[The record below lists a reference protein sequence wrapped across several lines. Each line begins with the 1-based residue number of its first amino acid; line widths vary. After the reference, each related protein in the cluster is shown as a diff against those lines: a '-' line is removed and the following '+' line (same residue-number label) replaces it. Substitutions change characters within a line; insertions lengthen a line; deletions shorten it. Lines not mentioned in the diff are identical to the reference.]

1 MSAFLL
7 MAAIAAAPAPTCH
20 CETQCAAMWSEATGA
35 LEYYTGMRMR
45 LVSDTLAETYV
56 PRVGLHG
63 TLQKQPLADGGYQ
76 ITALVIPRP
85 NSKDNQQ
92 LAADGLNLFN
102 RRVQAAGDK
111 TTCPAQ

>member
-1 MSAFLL
+1 MSALL
-7 MAAIAAAPAPTCH
+7 LIAALATAEAPTCH
-20 CETQCAAMWSEATGA
+20 CETQCEAMWSEATGA

-45 LVSDTLAETYV
+45 LVSDTIAETYV

-63 TLQKQPLADGGYQ
+63 TLQKQPLGNGGYQ

-92 LAADGLNLFN
+92 LAADGVALFN
-102 RRVQAAGDK
+102 RRVQKVADREA
-111 TTCPAQ
+111 CPAK